1 MTKKKNAPHPYL
13 IGALIFILG
22 FMAGVGLTV
31 YKMQPLL
38 GQGGQNVATN
48 PATQQQAPGFD
59 HNALHD
65 LEDMVKEN
73 PTNLEALIQL
83 AHLYFDS
90 SQLDKAIPAYEKA
103 LKIDPKNAN
112 LWTDI
117 GVAFRRTSEPQ
128 KAIECFEKAI
138 ALDAKHEQSR
148 FNKGIVLLYDLG
160 KRQDAI
166 KSFQSV
172 LAINPQAKS
181 SNGGSVAEF
190 VEWLKD
196 DNNKI

>member
-1 MTKKKNAPHPYL
+1 
-13 IGALIFILG
+13 
-22 FMAGVGLTV
+22 MAGVGLTV

-38 GQGGQNVATN
+38 GQGGQSSASSS
-48 PATQQQAPGFD
+48 PQQQAPGLN
-59 HNALHD
+59 HEALHD
-65 LEDMVKEN
+65 LEDMVEQN
-73 PTNLEALIQL
+73 PTNLEALVQL
-83 AHLYFDS
+83 SHMYFDS
-90 SQLDKAIPAYEKA
+90 NQLEKAIPSYQKA
-103 LKIDPKNAN
+103 LELDPQSAN
-112 LWTDI
+112 LWTDL
-117 GVAFRRTSEPQ
+117 GVAFRRTAKPQ

-160 KRQDAI
+160 KRQEAV
-166 KSFQSV
+166 KSFEDV

-196 DNNKI
+196 ENNKL